1 MAAGDIPPGPPEA
14 LVGLNTATATVHA
27 SCVALGGRAVLILGP
42 SGSGK
47 SALALSLMAFGARLV
62 SDDRVAL
69 RRDGPRLIA
78 TAPEAI
84 RGLIEA
90 RGVGLLRAE
99 AEAEAVVALAVDLA
113 RIETARL
120 PQRREI
126 DLLGHPVVLLP
137 KVEALHFPAAI
148 LQYLKAGRRGD
159 DD

>member
-1 MAAGDIPPGPPEA
+1 MTRGDIPPGPAEA
-14 LVGLNTATATVHA
+14 LVGPNTGTATVHA
-27 SCVALGGRAVLILGP
+27 SCVALDGRGVLILGP

-47 SALALSLMAFGARLV
+47 SSLALALMAFGARLV

-78 TAPEAI
+78 AAPEAI
-84 RGLIEA
+84 HGLIEA

-126 DLLGHPVVLLP
+126 DLLGQPVVLLS